1 MSDKYISSVVA
12 NLPFSGIRKYFDVVN
27 EMEDAVSLG
36 VGEPDFYTPWNIR
49 EEAIYTIENR
59 RTSYSSNAGMVEL
72 RKEISKYLS
81 RTINVDYE
89 PMSQVLVTVG
99 ASEGIDVCLRTIL
112 DPGDEVLLVEP
123 CYVSYSPCII
133 MAGGVPISVPTKVE
147 NNFKLTVKDF
157 QDKITKKTKA
167 IIISFPNNPTGAVME
182 KSELEKVSKL
192 FIAHDILVI
201 SDEIYCDL
209 TYGDLEHVSIAS
221 LPKMYERTIVING
234 FSKAHS
240 MTGWRL
246 GYAAGP
252 VEIIKNMTKVHQYI
266 IMCAPTISQYAGIEA
281 LKNGKK
287 NVTKMKIEYDS
298 RRKLMVD
305 GFKKIGLSCFEP
317 LGAFYL
323 FPSVKETGLS
333 SEEFCNRILYQEKLA
348 VVPGE
353 AFGECGSGF
362 IRCSYAYSEDNL
374 KEALTRM
381 DKFLQSL

>member
-1 MSDKYISSVVA
+1 MSKRYISNVVD
-12 NLPFSGIRKYFDVVN
+12 NLPFSGIRKYFDVAN
-27 EMEDAVSLG
+27 EMEDAISLG

-59 RTSYSSNAGMVEL
+59 RTSYSSNAGMMEL

-81 RTINVDYE
+81 RTIHTDYNPE
-89 PMSQVLVTVG
+89 SQILVTVG

-112 DPGDEVLLVEP
+112 DPGDQVLLVEP

-147 NNFKLTVKDF
+147 NNFKLTVEDF
-157 QDKITKKTKA
+157 QDKITPKTKA
-167 IIISFPNNPTGAVME
+167 IIISFPNNPTGAIMT
-182 KSELEKVSKL
+182 KSELDKISKV
-192 FIAHDILVI
+192 FVENDILVI

-209 TYGDLEHVSIAS
+209 TYGDLEHVSIAE
-221 LPKMYERTIVING
+221 LPNMYDRTVVING

-252 VEIIKNMTKVHQYI
+252 LEIIKNMIKVHQYI

-287 NVTKMKIEYDS
+287 NVTKMKIEYDQ
-298 RRKLMVD
+298 RRKLMID
-305 GFKKIGLSCFEP
+305 GFKQIGLPCFEP

-323 FPSVKETGLS
+323 FPSVRETGLS
-333 SEEFCNRILYQEKLA
+333 SEDFCNKMLYQEKLA

-374 KEALTRM
+374 KEALSRM